1 MLMPAAITNETV
13 GTFMLT
19 VSAQFCESVNTE
31 RAYRDL
37 EWLKTQNLGWS
48 VAGFRPTYAGLV
60 TFLRYLGTA
69 LVTVFGALLAD

>member
-13 GTFMLT
+13 GNFVLT

-37 EWLKTQNLGWS
+37 EWLKTQQLGWS
-48 VAGFRPTYAGLV
+48 VVGFRPTISGLF

-69 LVTVFGALLAD
+69 MVTILGALLN